1 MMVMRTH
8 SGVMSIAQPYDRQ
21 GLVEICAP
29 RVTDVRNQCSTWR
42 AVVRFLVS
50 SVSLPAKKRYACDSD
65 RLCASVTQYQEST
78 YMDMRAGGI
87 DYARA

>member
-8 SGVMSIAQPYDRQ
+8 SGVMSIGQPYDRQ
-21 GLVEICAP
+21 GLGGICAP

-50 SVSLPAKKRYACDSD
+50 SVSLPAKERYACHPD
-65 RLCASVTQYQEST
+65 RLCASVTHYQKYT
-78 YMDMRAGGI
+78 YMDMRNGGI
-87 DYARA
+87 GYARA